1 MIHLLKNG
9 KVLLQVGDEYYEFI
23 RKNSLAKKGGLIFR
37 FQSYD
42 VNKMIDDDVLYK
54 LEDKYVYINIETDN
68 IYIWTDK
75 DENNNVSDKIIWY
88 LWNNNTFDKI
98 IDNRYDNIINEYNNN
113 KLRKLKEF
121 YESYNSTPVS
131 EVETISTEEDTS
143 DSDFVIDDDEV
154 SEDDLSDDESIPI
167 DEDVENTGELI
178 NSYIDYMTNNSI
190 QFRKEYVDNLIYLAN
205 STSEL
210 EIEKFKI
217 VLDYLHKY
225 YLI

>member
-9 KVLLQVGDEYYEFI
+9 KVLLQVSDEYYEFI
-23 RKNSLAKKGGLIFR
+23 RQNSLAKKGGLISR

-54 LEDKYVYINIETDN
+54 LEDKYVYINTETDN

-98 IDNRYDNIINEYNNN
+98 TNDKYDNIINEYNNN

-154 SEDDLSDDESIPI
+154 SEDDLSDDESIPV